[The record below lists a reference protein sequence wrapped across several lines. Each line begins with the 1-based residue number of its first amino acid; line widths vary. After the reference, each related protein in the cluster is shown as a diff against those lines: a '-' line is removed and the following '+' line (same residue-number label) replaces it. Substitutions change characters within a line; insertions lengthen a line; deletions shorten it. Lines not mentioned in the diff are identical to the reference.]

1 MSQEATNTKSRGRR
15 NEVIGVVV
23 SDKMDKT
30 RSVKI
35 YRQVKHKK
43 YGKFIRL
50 TSVFKAHDEKN
61 ESQVGDRVR
70 IFETRRL
77 SKTKNWKIAEIVE
90 KAKK

>member
-1 MSQEATNTKSRGRR
+1 MSQETVKSTQRGRR
-15 NEVIGVVV
+15 NEEVGVVI

-30 RSVKI
+30 RKVEI
-35 YRQVKHKK
+35 QRQIRHKK
-43 YGKFIRL
+43 YGKFL
-50 TSVFKAHDEKN
+50 KTTSVFKAHDEKN
-61 ESQVGDRVR
+61 ESRVGDRVR